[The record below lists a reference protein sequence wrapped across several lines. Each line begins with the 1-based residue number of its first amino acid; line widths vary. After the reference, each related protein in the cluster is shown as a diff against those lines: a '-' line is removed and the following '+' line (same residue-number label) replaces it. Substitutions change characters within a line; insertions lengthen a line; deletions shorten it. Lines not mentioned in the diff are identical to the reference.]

1 MVARKEGWEE
11 GIVKEFGTD
20 MYILQYLQWIINM
33 DLLCNIGNFAQCYVT
48 T

>member
-11 GIVKEFGTD
+11 GIVKFGID
-20 MYILQYLQWIINM
+20 MYTLQYLQWIINM
-33 DLLCNIGNFAQCYVT
+33 DLLGNIGNFAQCYVT